1 MKSLLDILGDSGCLK
16 EGHTAF
22 RNGFH
27 GNGWIDKSAIV
38 RNPRILDSVAK
49 LQAEVV
55 TSHFPDVEMLV
66 APIVDGAILA
76 SFIARHLGLEFA
88 MTDKWQDGTK
98 FHKTNV
104 PKPPK
109 RVVFIEDLVFTGE
122 SVEYNIEFLRPEGF
136 EILGIT
142 AWLNRQVKDL
152 EGLKTVS
159 LLDKSPYDFYSLD
172 KCPLCKL
179 NEPIKYEDVRE

>member
-1 MKSLLDILGDSGCLK
+1 MNKLLEILNNSGCLK

-22 RNGFH
+22 RNGSH
-27 GNGWIDKSAIV
+27 GNGWIDKSSIV
-38 RNPRILDSVAK
+38 RNPRILDNVAK
-49 LQAEVV
+49 LQAKVV
-55 TSHFPDVEMLV
+55 TSHFSDVEMLV

-98 FHKTNV
+98 FHKTNI

-109 RVVFIEDLVFTGE
+109 KIVFIEDLIFTGE
-122 SVEYNIEFLRPEGF
+122 SVKYNIEFLRSGGF
-136 EILGIT
+136 EILGIS
-142 AWLNRQVKDL
+142 AWLNRQINDL
-152 EGLKTVS
+152 EDLKTIS
-159 LLDKSPYDFYSLD
+159 LLDKSPYDFYSAD